1 MDIIFRKASTKNGA
15 LQRAGLLTTSTR
27 TIVMKKSLIPI
38 LTAVFIL
45 FSHGT
50 SLAQNVSV
58 GTLTLDKGIVKVRRA
73 LVDKIYRK
81 VGEKIPVHNLDEIQ
95 TGKYS
100 SVTIRLDAK
109 GDKLELYSQS
119 FFKIDN
125 VTRESSQISMS
136 IGKARFKIKKGRQPL
151 KRRKKRFRVRT
162 ANAVVGVK
170 GTEFI
175 MATGVDVTNVLTVEG
190 IVSMANI
197 STPNIEVDVTANQ
210 VSRVSQN
217 LSPTAPVKVPPS
229 VQANILTTDSPAAF
243 NNVKFG
249 EAIPSPAPKA
259 EPKKKNP
266 SGKSEPA
273 KATPQAAKQ
282 EGGSQTGTP
291 KSTGISS
298 PGAGSAALPGLA
310 SGDTT
315 EAGSEPTGE
324 TPQGGDSVFDTEEA
338 GAGQAGGDDAI
349 NLDSVETEATDG
361 FDLDEPEIDEED
373 VFDPETILDDIEGET
388 DELLDE
394 IEEIQEEVLE
404 NQLQEIKIQITH
416 Q

>member
-1 MDIIFRKASTKNGA
+1 MNIRIRKASTLKDA
-15 LQRAGLLTTSTR
+15 LHQVLLWDRSKITSHNLFAKVLKALDILQTECELIYEPTLTILTR
-27 TIVMKKSLIPI
+27 TIVMKKNLIPL
-38 LTAVFIL
+38 LTVVFIL

-58 GTLTLDKGIVKVRRA
+58 GTMTLDKGIVKVRRA

-81 VGEKIPVHNLDEIQ
+81 VGDKIPIHNLDEIQ

-100 SVTIRLDAK
+100 SVTIKLDAK

-197 STPNIEVDVTANQ
+197 SAPDVEVDVSANQ
-210 VSRVSQN
+210 VSRVSKN
-217 LSPTAPVKVPPS
+217 LSPAAPVKVPPS
-229 VQANILTTDSPAAF
+229 VQANILNTDSPAAF

-249 EAIPSPAPKA
+249 EVVPSPAPKT
-259 EPKKKNP
+259 EPKKKTT

-273 KATPQAAKQ
+273 KATTQAAKQ
-282 EGGSQTGTP
+282 QGSSEGGSQTGAP
-291 KSTGISS
+291 KSPGFSTSGVGQTG
-298 PGAGSAALPGLA
+298 
-310 SGDTT
+310 
-315 EAGSEPTGE
+315 
-324 TPQGGDSVFDTEEA
+324 GG
-338 GAGQAGGDDAI
+338 DAI

-373 VFDPETILDDIEGET
+373 VFDPEDIINVLVDNIDD
-388 DELLDE
+388 LQDE
-394 IEEIQEEVLE
+394 IEEIQEEILE
-404 NQLQEIKIQITH
+404 NQLQEINIQITH
-416 Q
+416 E

>member
-1 MDIIFRKASTKNGA
+1 MDIRFRKASAINGA
-15 LQRAGLLTTSTR
+15 LQRAGLLTFSTR

-73 LVDKIYRK
+73 LVDKIYRR
-81 VGEKIPVHNLDEIQ
+81 VGEKIPINNLDEIQ

-100 SVTIRLDAK
+100 SVTIELDAK
-109 GDKLELYSQS
+109 GDKLELFSQS
-119 FFKIDN
+119 FFKIDD

-136 IGKARFKIKKGRQPL
+136 IGKARFKIKKGRQSL

-190 IVSMANI
+190 VVSMANI
-197 STPNIEVDVTANQ
+197 SAPDIEVDVSANQ

-217 LSPTAPVKVPPS
+217 LSPTAPVKIPAS

-249 EAIPSPAPKA
+249 ETVPSPAPKA
-259 EPKKKNP
+259 EPKKKTP

-298 PGAGSAALPGLA
+298 PGAGSTALPGLT
-310 SGDTT
+310 S

-349 NLDSVETEATDG
+349 NLDSVEAEATDG

-388 DELLDE
+388 DDLQDE

-416 Q
+416 E